1 MKGKRKE
8 IFTILQ
14 GIHDENLSNNLKF
27 ESDEDATLKSDEEI
41 EILTSDQ
48 SDARDVERN
57 QKEEREEKMQED
69 QNNDKREL
77 SDKEIKA
84 LLSDDD
90 DDPDTMF

>member
-48 SDARDVERN
+48 SDARDEERN

-69 QNNDKREL
+69 QNNGGKL

-90 DDPDTMF
+90 DDPDSMF